1 MSAEYEAKLKETVL
15 GMNLPGMDDHLS
27 EMIAHAFTKFDEK
40 EEGFIDV
47 SSLRLTFAA
56 CDLDIPGFK
65 LREIQQKWKLKTSG
79 EVTFEEFARKSIEL
93 HKDIKSF
100 DHKIRNQVDAAEG
113 LQQVVRNKSKEV
125 IN

>member
-56 CDLDIPGFK
+56 CDLDIPG
-65 LREIQQKWKLKTSG
+65 
-79 EVTFEEFARKSIEL
+79 
-93 HKDIKSF
+93 
-100 DHKIRNQVDAAEG
+100 
-113 LQQVVRNKSKEV
+113 
-125 IN
+125 